1 MLMLTVQK
9 FACLGQPKNIKQY
22 PQKSHLKVGVISCIS
37 SPEQND
43 VELAHTSSPT
53 TCMMSVI
60 LVQFHTWK
68 ANIHWAESYKLQCP
82 KSVLRKRPGKTG
94 EQLLVHME
102 AVV

>member
-9 FACLGQPKNIKQY
+9 FAFLGQPKNIKQY

-37 SPEQND
+37 SPEQID
-43 VELAHTSSPT
+43 VELAHTSSQQHAWWAWFLCSFIPERLT
-53 TCMMSVI
+53 YI
-60 LVQFHTWK
+60 GLNHTNYSAQNLFWGRDL
-68 ANIHWAESYKLQCP
+68 E
-82 KSVLRKRPGKTG
+82 KTG